1 MTDAELKGIIK
12 EAVEDYRTGN
22 GVYYSKEEA
31 FVRMDAHIAKK
42 RANNTLPLRANDS
55 GVAGVC

>member
-22 GVYYSKEEA
+22 AVYYSKEEA
-31 FVRMDAHIAKK
+31 FALMDAHIAKK
-42 RANNTLPLRANDS
+42 RANNKLPPQS
-55 GVAGVC
+55 K